1 MRPVKALDGSGAHTG
16 KVTWCIS
23 AMRLAG
29 GTKTRTTRDRVGVFV
44 PGRHRR
50 AYHSQTSDDTQ
61 WPLLKTRR
69 GAAIAKADTDVR
81 ALSLARRKRLTMH
94 R

>member
-1 MRPVKALDGSGAHTG
+1 MLRAAGRLLEGHKMGMRPVKALDGSGAHTG

-50 AYHSQTSDDTQ
+50 AYHSD
-61 WPLLKTRR
+61 K
-69 GAAIAKADTDVR
+69 
-81 ALSLARRKRLTMH
+81 
-94 R
+94 